1 MATREAFLAKAR
13 EAQPPARPRPDVP
26 LFTSAGGDLR
36 ARFMTALQAMGGTC
50 VEVPAAGDVL
60 ALIRERF
67 GDAASVASAT
77 PEVPGTR
84 VITADTEPA
93 SLQDIDVGVVRAR
106 FGVAETGSV
115 WFSEREY
122 VVNSLGYIVQHL
134 VVLLDPAQ
142 LLDGL
147 QDGVPSRRLPRCT
160 LCGAGHRPLGHG
172 GYRRRADSGCAGG
185 KVVDGGMGRQSA
197 RESSGCLGVWEQIAA
212 SCGDALRRIVGRPAA
227 THAAFEHHSPVTQLS
242 GGRAGTFCQPL
253 GHVRTYG

>member
-1 MATREAFLAKAR
+1 MATREAFLAKVR

-26 LFTSAGGDLR
+26 LFTTVGGDLR
-36 ARFMTALQAMGGTC
+36 ARFTTALQAMGGTC
-50 VEVPAAGDVL
+50 VEASAAGDVL

-84 VITADTEPA
+84 VITAETEPA

-122 VVNSLGYIVQHL
+122 VVNALGYIVQHL

-147 QDGVPSRRLPRCT
+147 QDV
-160 LCGAGHRPLGHG
+160 
-172 GYRRRADSGCAGG
+172 YRRDDFRDARYAALVTGPSATADIEGVLIRGAQGVRSLT
-185 KVVDGGMGRQSA
+185 VVW
-197 RESSGCLGVWEQIAA
+197 VAA
-212 SCGDALRRIVGRPAA
+212 
-227 THAAFEHHSPVTQLS
+227 QQ
-242 GGRAGTFCQPL
+242 GT
-253 GHVRTYG
+253 